1 MKAFVL
7 LVALGS
13 SLWLHATDHFKSVKA
28 ELTRGNYEIR
38 YWGDCE
44 VSISIHPHLGSIEL
58 TSSQGSME
66 EVFDVIKQEAAYTFM
81 TNAFGEKILYF
92 KEDQRLFRWN
102 ADHVLGYG
110 MPCKK
115 MERMIRFIY
124 MLEASNLSD
133 PMIVKI
139 ITEKFK

>member
-44 VSISIHPHLGSIEL
+44 VSISIHPHLGAIEL
-58 TSSQGSME
+58 TSEQDSME
-66 EVFDVIKQEAAYTFM
+66 EVFDVIRKEEAYTYM
-81 TNAFGEKILYF
+81 TNAFGEKVLYF
-92 KEDQRLFRWN
+92 KEDQRLFKWN

-133 PMIVKI
+133 QMIVKI